1 MGLNTSKM
9 TKHLKIL
16 LLLFLLSCGRSDQ
29 LDQKIIGTWT
39 MEKVYEYEN
48 DVTEKHNP
56 AQDRWIEFKSDG
68 TFVSDGQ
75 PFGRNTGR
83 WTADNEAS
91 ILYIDSD
98 VDDDDSEWSV
108 TFDKGLSTWTGI
120 GHPRKENTKLIHKR
134 KE

>member
-1 MGLNTSKM
+1 M

-16 LLLFLLSCGRSDQ
+16 LLLFLSSCGQSDQ
-29 LDQKIIGTWT
+29 LDRKIIGTWT

-68 TFVSDGQ
+68 SFVSEGK
-75 PFGRNTGR
+75 PFGRNTGY

-108 TFDKGLSTWTGI
+108 AFDKNQTIWTGI

>member
-1 MGLNTSKM
+1 M
-9 TKHLKIL
+9 TKHLKII
-16 LLLFLLSCGRSDQ
+16 LLLFLLSCGQSDQ

-108 TFDKGLSTWTGI
+108 TFDKDLSTWTGI